1 MSGGGSH
8 LKDEGSK
15 GQVIIAGAVA
25 GLVSR
30 FCIAPLDVLK
40 IRLQLQTGPLQGR
53 GARGITL
60 GLAPI
65 GTINTFKHILHDEG
79 VTAFWKGNVPA
90 ELLYVAYGAVQF
102 STYRMTNK
110 LLQPFSLPNTV
121 DTFLSGA
128 SAGAAATSLTYPLDL
143 LRTRFAAQGRDRI
156 YLNLRSSVLDI
167 AHTEG
172 FKGFFQGLSPAVG
185 QVVPYMGL
193 FFSIYEVLRP
203 SLADISL
210 PLGSGDAFSGI
221 LSGVLAKSGVFPLD
235 LIRKRLQ
242 VQGPM
247 RARYAGGAI
256 PVYKGVLATGRVI
269 VAKEGWRGL
278 YRGLGISLIK
288 SAPASAVTMWTYEHA
303 LRMLRVAKVEEL

>member
-1 MSGGGSH
+1 M
-8 LKDEGSK
+8 
-15 GQVIIAGAVA
+15 Q
-25 GLVSR
+25 R

-53 GARGITL
+53 GARGITS

-79 VTAFWKGNVPA
+79 VTVMFSNSIYCSHANLGSTLQAFWKGNVPA

-110 LLQPFSLPNTV
+110 LLQPCSLPNTV

-167 AHTEG
+167 ARTEG

-247 RARYAGGAI
+247 RARYAGGSI
-256 PVYKGVLATGRVI
+256 SVYKGVLATGRVI

-288 SAPASAVTMWTYEHA
+288 SAPASAVTMWTYEHV
-303 LRMLRVAKVEEL
+303 LKMLRVAKVEEL

>member
-1 MSGGGSH
+1 MSGGGNH

-15 GQVIIAGAVA
+15 GEVILAGGVA

-40 IRLQLQTGPLQGR
+40 IRLQLQTSPLQRR
-53 GARGITL
+53 GFWGIDS
-60 GLAPI
+60 GLASST
-65 GTINTFKHILHDEG
+65 TINTCRQILRDEG
-79 VTAFWKGNVPA
+79 IRAFWKGNIPA

-110 LLQPFSLPNTV
+110 LLQTLSLPNTV

-128 SAGAAATSLTYPLDL
+128 SAGATATSLTYPLDL

-156 YLNLRSSVLDI
+156 YPNLRSSVLGI
-167 AHTEG
+167 ARTEG

-193 FFSIYEVLRP
+193 FFSIYELLRP
-203 SLADISL
+203 PLADISL
-210 PLGSGDAFSGI
+210 PLGSGDACAGI

-247 RARYAGGAI
+247 RARYAGGSI
-256 PVYKGVLATGRVI
+256 PVYKGVWATGRVI
-269 VAKEGWRGL
+269 VGKEGWRGL
-278 YRGLGISLIK
+278 YRGLGISLVK
-288 SAPASAVTMWTYEHA
+288 SAPASAITMWTYEHA
-303 LRMLRVAKVEEL
+303 LKVLRMAGI

>member
-1 MSGGGSH
+1 M
-8 LKDEGSK
+8 
-15 GQVIIAGAVA
+15 Q
-25 GLVSR
+25 R

-53 GARGITL
+53 GARGVIS

-79 VTAFWKGNVPA
+79 VTVVLSNSIYCSHANQGSTLQAFWKGNVPA

-110 LLQPFSLPNTV
+110 LLQPFSLPNAV

-167 AHTEG
+167 ARTEG

-203 SLADISL
+203 SLADVSL

-247 RARYAGGAI
+247 RARYAGGSI

-269 VAKEGWRGL
+269 VAREGWRGL

-303 LRMLRVAKVEEL
+303 LKMLRVDKVEEL

>member
-1 MSGGGSH
+1 M
-8 LKDEGSK
+8 
-15 GQVIIAGAVA
+15 Q
-25 GLVSR
+25 R

-53 GARGITL
+53 GARGVIS

-79 VTAFWKGNVPA
+79 VTVVLSNSIYCSHVNQGSTLQAFWKGNVPA

-110 LLQPFSLPNTV
+110 LLQPFSLPNAV

-167 AHTEG
+167 ARTEG

-203 SLADISL
+203 SLADVSL

-247 RARYAGGAI
+247 RARYAGGSI

-269 VAKEGWRGL
+269 VAREGWRGL

-303 LRMLRVAKVEEL
+303 LKMLRVDKVEEL